1 MIRSQKSQYDINREV
16 AKTLATF
23 SFSHLGKAF
32 EKQTKTIKDQEGKTN
47 KSTEEHGKQ
56 LVEFISVKEY
66 PKLLKLKAI
75 FEEFTNEIINEI
87 QDLSKQID
95 LKSKSLRI
103 F

>member
-1 MIRSQKSQYDINREV
+1 MIRSQKSQYDINREA
-16 AKTLATF
+16 AKTLTKF
-23 SFSHLGKAF
+23 SYSHLGKAF
-32 EKQTKTIKDQEGKTN
+32 EKQAKTIKDQEKKTN

>member
-1 MIRSQKSQYDINREV
+1 MKNKQKRL
-16 AKTLATF
+16 K
-23 SFSHLGKAF
+23 
-32 EKQTKTIKDQEGKTN
+32 IKKKKTN

-75 FEEFTNEIINEI
+75 FEEFTNEIINEM

-95 LKSKSLRI
+95 LKSKSLRV